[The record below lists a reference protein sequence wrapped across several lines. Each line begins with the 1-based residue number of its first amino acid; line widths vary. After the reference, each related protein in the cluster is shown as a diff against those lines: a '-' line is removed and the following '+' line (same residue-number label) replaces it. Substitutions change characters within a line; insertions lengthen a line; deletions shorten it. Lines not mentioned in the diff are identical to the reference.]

1 MAKVLLATD
10 PGPPRTRG
18 LLRIFL
24 ESAGHE
30 VYEVHDGEATLA
42 DLSAVRPEVL
52 VLDTALPTLDGVQVL
67 TRLHLQP
74 NAARMPI
81 LVISTIPPQLGRHLV
96 ERLGAT
102 MYLPK
107 PFAFQAL
114 GDAVH
119 AVLAPPAT
127 AANPT
132 SAHVNGPNG
141 TGPRSLG
148 DVAPPPR
155 SERER
160 PTG

>member
-10 PGPPRTRG
+10 PGPPHTRG
-18 LLRIFL
+18 LLRLFL

-42 DLSAVRPEVL
+42 DLSVVRPEVL
-52 VLDTALPTLDGVQVL
+52 ILDTALPTLDGVQVL

-107 PFAFQAL
+107 PFAYQAL
-114 GDAVH
+114 GEAVD

-127 AANPT
+127 ADGSSPAR
-132 SAHVNGPNG
+132 VNGTNG
-141 TGPRSLG
+141 TGPRPLG
-148 DVAPPPR
+148 DVAPPR
-155 SERER
+155 AERER

>member
-1 MAKVLLATD
+1 MLATD

-42 DLSAVRPEVL
+42 ELSAVRPEVL
-52 VLDTALPTLDGVQVL
+52 ILDTALPTLDGVQVL
-67 TRLHLQP
+67 ARLHRQP
-74 NAARMPI
+74 NVARVPI
-81 LVISTIPPQLGRHLV
+81 LVISAIAPQLGRRLV
-96 ERLGAT
+96 ESLGAT

-107 PFAFQAL
+107 PFAYQAL
-114 GDAVH
+114 GDAVD

-127 AANPT
+127 AADSRP
-132 SAHVNGPNG
+132 ARVNGTNG
-141 TGPRSLG
+141 KGPRPIG
-148 DVAPPPR
+148 DAAPSPR